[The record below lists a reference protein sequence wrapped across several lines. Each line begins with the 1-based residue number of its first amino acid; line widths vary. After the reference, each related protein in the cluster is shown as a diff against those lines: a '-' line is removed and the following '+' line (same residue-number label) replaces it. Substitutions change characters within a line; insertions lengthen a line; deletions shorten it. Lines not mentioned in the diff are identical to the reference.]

1 MAAAHT
7 TAAGTLIDDG
17 TWAAK
22 GIARRG
28 DDVELTIGTPNRT

>member
-1 MAAAHT
+1 MVAAHT
-7 TAAGTLIDDG
+7 TAAGTPIDDS

-22 GIARRG
+22 GIARKE